1 MISRAQR
8 SMKRETSFLGDAKR
22 PMMPERA
29 NPKTGLLAPPWRLL
43 MQIGGDNQTTVG
55 MEVRD
60 QIILGRTD
68 PLADYHPDL
77 DLTPY
82 GGQENGVS
90 RRHLSIVQGDKA
102 LYVKDLGATNG
113 TRINGGLIPARTF
126 RKLNNGDQI
135 CFGDVCFSY
144 YSAGA
149 FFDMLA
155 GLSALR

>member
-113 TRINGGLIPARTF
+113 TRINGFQLDPNQLYRL
-126 RKLNNGDQI
+126 RDGDELELGRVRI
-135 CFGDVCFSY
+135 TVRFVRSPY
-144 YSAGA
+144 
-149 FFDMLA
+149 
-155 GLSALR
+155 